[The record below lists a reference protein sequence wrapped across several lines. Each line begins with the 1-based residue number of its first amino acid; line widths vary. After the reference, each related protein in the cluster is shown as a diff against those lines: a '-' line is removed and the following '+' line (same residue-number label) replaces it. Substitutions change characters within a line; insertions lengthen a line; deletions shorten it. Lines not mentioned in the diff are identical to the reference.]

1 MLSGF
6 IEATIEL
13 TGGERKA
20 DCCGVA
26 ATIHVVGRG
35 QDGFV
40 GADGKANFG
49 FRLGPDAYD
58 ATLTLTYGPY
68 TAGFCQP
75 ERRRGQDQREVP
87 VVRRCRRPLERPR
100 RVRDLDDQVLHQE
113 RGQGREGAR
122 GPGVQDDRVDL
133 EVAGAPAGAPRSF
146 PASAHREQVDHA
158 HERLVRLDD
167 AAGACGLDL
176 QRLEALERR
185 GRCRMC
191 RGEGVHPSYWIDA
204 IVSTRS
210 GIALRNSWCS
220 AQST

>member
-1 MLSGF
+1 MSGGRPMLSGF

-133 EVAGAPAGAPRSF
+133 EVAGAPAA
-146 PASAHREQVDHA
+146 
-158 HERLVRLDD
+158 
-167 AAGACGLDL
+167 
-176 QRLEALERR
+176 
-185 GRCRMC
+185 
-191 RGEGVHPSYWIDA
+191 
-204 IVSTRS
+204 RS
-210 GIALRNSWCS
+210 GARDACRRPSLVSGLSPPR
-220 AQST
+220 AGRPRTRAARVAG